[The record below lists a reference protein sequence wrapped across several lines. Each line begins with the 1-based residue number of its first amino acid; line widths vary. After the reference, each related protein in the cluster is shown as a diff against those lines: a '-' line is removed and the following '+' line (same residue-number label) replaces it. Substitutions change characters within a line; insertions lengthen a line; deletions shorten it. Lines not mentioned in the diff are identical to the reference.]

1 MADDNK
7 TDAGVPDSQ
16 LTNLSR
22 QQLMQELRRRGRT
35 TDDIMNQQN
44 LTGPELEA
52 LSTLNEGMA
61 MGGSVNKKRIG
72 ANDYRKGGYVLST
85 IDRRKK

>member
-1 MADDNK
+1 MADGTK

-52 LSTLNEGMA
+52 LFTLDEGMA
-61 MGGSVNKKRIG
+61 KGGSVNKKRIG
-72 ANDYRKGGYVLST
+72 ATDYRKGGYVLST

>member
-1 MADDNK
+1 MAKENQ
-7 TDAGVPDSQ
+7 TDAGVPDTQ

-22 QQLMQELRRRGRT
+22 QELMKELQRRGRSA
-35 TDDIMNQQN
+35 DDIMNKKN
-44 LTGPELEA
+44 LSGPELEA
-52 LSTLNEGMA
+52 LFTLDEGMA
-61 MGGSVNKKRIG
+61 KGGSVNKKRIG

>member
-1 MADDNK
+1 MAKDNQ
-7 TDAGVPDSQ
+7 TDTGVPDTQ

-22 QQLMQELRRRGRT
+22 QQLMKELQRRGRSA
-35 TDDIMNQQN
+35 DDIMNKKN

-52 LSTLNEGMA
+52 LFTLDEGMA
-61 MGGSVNKKRIG
+61 KGGSVNKKRIG
-72 ANDYRKGGYVLST
+72 ATDYRKGGYVLST